1 MKSVLKLCSSA
12 FNRILSFT
20 EMLSVLLMLLLAVFI
35 FAQAFCRYVLSIH
48 IPGLFDVSIYSLI
61 LFTFLSGA
69 YILRA
74 GAHISVDLISTHLP
88 ERSRLGLELASGV
101 AGLSFSAAMI
111 WFSMKWARLSFSSG
125 VMTISETPIPK
136 WVLISSI
143 SLGFLLVG
151 IQIFRELINTCAKSI
166 GSRLSPGGLRSFKES
181 PIIPLT
187 LFLAGMTLS
196 LLVATHLNRGLG
208 VCLLASVALLG
219 GMPVCFALGFAGSL
233 GLYLLIGGPALGQI
247 PFLAFKAVESFP
259 LTCLPLFIIAGI
271 IMEKGKMVDEVFTL
285 LRMISGNSPSAPLLT
300 TILAGGFFCAVS
312 GSSVATTSLIAAA
325 TLPMFTSLGYRKSV
339 ASGTVAGATI
349 GTVIPPSIGY
359 ILYGVIT
366 EESIGRLF
374 IAGIIPAVVIFGFY
388 FIYTILRAAI
398 NADSLF
404 EPGRRGT
411 AYLSENGDHK
421 GKNFLSVLRRSTW
434 GLFAPVFVLGGIY
447 LGIFTPSEAAA
458 VMFVYAVVISLWVMK
473 TLTPKQLFESMRV
486 GAKVS
491 SMILLIIVGAKIF
504 GAVTSQ
510 LRIASDL
517 AAFTS
522 HGGISPL
529 GTLALISLMLIVLGM
544 FLDAASTMV
553 ITLPIFY
560 PLMMTMGFDSV
571 WLGVFYIVVLEI
583 GLLTPPVG
591 LNLFVIK
598 GISGFPM
605 GPIVRG
611 SIPFILMMM
620 LALLL
625 LALFPQL
632 ATWLPGRMIG

>member
-1 MKSVLKLCSSA
+1 MKTLLKWVDSA
-12 FNRILSFT
+12 LDRLISLT
-20 EMLSVLLMLLLAVFI
+20 EMLSVILMLLLAIFI

-61 LFTFLSGA
+61 FFTFFSGA
-69 YILRA
+69 YTLRE
-74 GAHISVDLISTHLP
+74 GAHISVDLISVLIP
-88 ERSRLGLELASGV
+88 ERSRAGLELAVGIAGV
-101 AGLSFSAAMI
+101 LFIAAMV
-111 WFSMKWARLSFSSG
+111 WFSLRWAQLSFSSG

-136 WVLISSI
+136 WVLIASI
-143 SLGFLLVG
+143 TAGFLLMG
-151 IQIFRELINTCAKSI
+151 FQIVRQFAAAWAKSRGGWI
-166 GSRLSPGGLRSFKES
+166 PASGAGFRHSPFV
-181 PIIPLT
+181 PLM
-187 LFLAGMTLS
+187 LFLLGIVLS
-196 LLVATHLNRGLG
+196 LFVATQVNKGFGLG
-208 VCLLASVALLG
+208 LLATVVLLS
-219 GMPVCFALGFAGSL
+219 GMPVCFALGFVGSV

-271 IMEKGKMVDEVFTL
+271 IMEKGKLVDEVFRL
-285 LRMISGNSPSAPLLT
+285 LRMISGNTPSAPLLT

-325 TLPMFTSLGYRKSV
+325 TLPMFMAHGYRKSL

-374 IAGIIPAVVIFGFY
+374 MAGVIPAVVIFGFY
-388 FIYTILRAAI
+388 FLYTILRASI
-398 NADSLF
+398 SPGSLF
-404 EPGRRGT
+404 EPDRQGGVGAIPADETREKRKVVS
-411 AYLSENGDHK
+411 AAW
-421 GKNFLSVLRRSTW
+421 RSAW

-447 LGIFTPSEAAA
+447 LGVFTPSEAAA

-473 TLTPKQLFESMRV
+473 TLTMRELFESMRI
-486 GAKVS
+486 GAKVC
-491 SMILLIIVGAKIF
+491 SMILLVIVGAKIF
-504 GAVTSQ
+504 GALTSQ
-510 LRIASDL
+510 LRIAPDL
-517 AAFTS
+517 VAFAS
-522 HGGISPL
+522 REGISSL
-529 GTLALISLMLIVLGM
+529 GSLALISVMLLALGM

-560 PLMMTMGFDSV
+560 PLMMSMGFDSV
-571 WLGVFYIVVLEI
+571 WLGVFYIVILEI

-611 SIPFILMMM
+611 ALPFIGMML

-632 ATWLPGRMIG
+632 ATWLPSHMVG